1 MSERILVV
9 GPAWV
14 GDMVMAQSL
23 FMTLK
28 TRLPGAEVD
37 VVAPGWSGPLLAR
50 MPEVREALLLP
61 LGHGEFGWAIRR
73 RMGRALRERRYTRAI
88 VLPRSFKAALVP
100 FHARVPVR
108 TGYLGEQRW
117 LLLNDV
123 RRLDARTLPQTA
135 QAYVALGLPRD
146 AALPP
151 PVPEPRLVVNEANRA
166 RLADE
171 LGLRRDAPLAALAP
185 GAEFGP
191 SKQWPSEY
199 FAAVAVALQE
209 EGWQV
214 IALGSA
220 RDAEA
225 GAALRAAAPGVVD
238 LCGRTRLEDAVD
250 LLAMARVLVTN
261 DSGLMHIGAAVGSH
275 VVVMYGST
283 PPDKTPPLTAHRDV
297 LWLGLPCSP
306 CRQRTCPLIHHNC
319 LRQLTPDRVLAA
331 VHAAGGPLRG

>member
-1 MSERILVV
+1 MNERVLVV

-37 VVAPGWSGPLLAR
+37 VVAPGWTGPLLAR

-61 LGHGEFGWAIRR
+61 LRHGELGWGVRR
-73 RMGRALRERRYTRAI
+73 RLGRALRARGYTRAI
-88 VLPRSFKAALVP
+88 VLPRSFKSALVP

-108 TGYLGEQRW
+108 TGYVGEQRW
-117 LLLNDV
+117 LLLNDL
-123 RRLDARTLPQTA
+123 RRPDAGALPQTA
-135 QAYVALGLPRD
+135 QAYVALGLPPG
-146 AALPP
+146 APLPP
-151 PVPEPRLVVNEANRA
+151 PVPEPRLVVDEPNQA
-166 RLADE
+166 RLVAE
-171 LGLRRDAPLAALAP
+171 LGLDGSAPLAALAP

-191 SKQWPSEY
+191 SKQWPIEY
-199 FAAVAVALQE
+199 FAVVARGLQE
-209 EGWQV
+209 DGWQV
-214 IALGSA
+214 VALGSPK
-220 RDAEA
+220 DAEA
-225 GAALRAAAPGVVD
+225 GSALAAAAPGVVD

-250 LLAMARVLVTN
+250 LLALARVLVSN

-275 VVVMYGST
+275 VIVMYGST

-306 CRQRTCPLIHHNC
+306 CRQRICPLIHHNC

-331 VHAAGGPLRG
+331 VRAAGSPRRG